1 MDFNKPIGEQLSNN
15 ETFSNVR
22 EKASSMVTNIGDS
35 VSNAKEGLNGIVSD
49 YSSSS
54 VADVGSAFLDTNSL
68 VAKFVFLIVVL
79 IAFFLLMNL
88 GIYLISWFAT
98 TDKSPYIF
106 KGIYNTNVKKQIQQD
121 PKLDNSKPI
130 YRSNNEDKGIEF
142 TWSSWLKLD
151 QVPKV
156 EATKNHLFHIYNKG
170 SEPPQTP
177 SDGNTGSVIRND
189 DSNPNYALKN
199 CPGLYVTDV
208 SANPTR
214 LQLNI
219 KIDTVGS
226 VDEEP
231 ITIQDL
237 PIQRWFHLAIRL
249 QNKIIDVYV
258 NGTIT
263 TRVPF
268 TAIPE
273 QNYGDVFIGYHGYN
287 GSISNLRYFDS
298 ALSVFQI
305 SNIVMSGPNLKNPD
319 ENQNTGS
326 SDYLSSSWYTNDN
339 Y

>member
-15 ETFSNVR
+15 ESLSNVQER
-22 EKASSMVTNIGDS
+22 ASSMVTNMGES
-35 VSNAKEGLNGIVSD
+35 VSNAKEGLNDMVSE

-106 KGIYNTNVKKQIQQD
+106 KGKYATTVKKQIRQD
-121 PKLDNSKPI
+121 PKLADGKPI

-151 QVPKV
+151 GLP
-156 EATKNHLFHIYNKG
+156 NMSNNIYHIYNKG
-170 SEPPQTP
+170 SEPKVHVST
-177 SDGNTGSVIRND
+177 DERND
-189 DSNPNYALKN
+189 DTNPNYALKN

-208 SANPTR
+208 SANR

-219 KIDTVGS
+219 KIDTIGS
-226 VDEEP
+226 SESIIP
-231 ITIQDL
+231 IVDL
-237 PIQRWFHLAIRL
+237 PIKRWFHLAIRL

-268 TAIPE
+268 TSIPE
-273 QNYGDVFIGYHGYN
+273 QNYGDVFIGYHSYN
-287 GSISNLRYFDS
+287 GGISNLRYFDS

-305 SNIVMSGPNLKNPD
+305 SNIVMSGPDLRNPD
-319 ENQNTGS
+319 ENQDVGNT
-326 SDYLSSSWYTNDN
+326 DYLSSSWYMKDS

>member
-1 MDFNKPIGEQLSNN
+1 MDINKPIGEQLSNN
-15 ETFSNVR
+15 EALSNVQ
-22 EKASSMVTNIGDS
+22 EKVSNLVSDMGDG
-35 VSNAKEGLNGIVSD
+35 VSNAKEGLNDIVSD

-106 KGIYNTNVKKQIQQD
+106 KGKYATTVKKHIRQN
-121 PKLDNSKPI
+121 PKLMNGKPI
-130 YRSNNEDKGIEF
+130 HRSNNEDKGIEF

-151 QVPKV
+151 GLP
-156 EATKNHLFHIYNKG
+156 ETENDIYHIYNKG
-170 SEPPQTP
+170 SEPT
-177 SDGNTGSVIRND
+177 NSVATSYDDDEPERDDENND
-189 DSNPNYALKN
+189 KYALKN

-208 SANPTR
+208 SGDTSS

-219 KIDTVGS
+219 KIDTLGGNES
-226 VDEEP
+226 VIP
-231 ITIQDL
+231 IVDL
-237 PIQRWFHLAIRL
+237 PIKRWFHLAIRL

-268 TAIPE
+268 TEIPE
-273 QNYGDVFIGYHGYN
+273 QNYGDIFVGYDNYN

-305 SNIVMSGPNLKNPD
+305 SNIVMSGPDLSNPD
-319 ENQNTGS
+319 ENEDIGS
-326 SDYLSSSWYTNDN
+326 ADYLSSSWYTKDS

>member
-15 ETFSNVR
+15 EALSNVQ
-22 EKASSMVTNIGDS
+22 EKVSNLVSDMGDG
-35 VSNAKEGLNGIVSD
+35 VSNAKEGLNDIVSD

-106 KGIYNTNVKKQIQQD
+106 KGKYATTVKKHIRQN
-121 PKLDNSKPI
+121 PKLMNGKPI
-130 YRSNNEDKGIEF
+130 HRSNNEDKGIEF

-151 QVPKV
+151 GLPEDSNSVY
-156 EATKNHLFHIYNKG
+156 HIYNKG
-170 SEPPQTP
+170 SEPNYFEQE
-177 SDGNTGSVIRND
+177 DERD
-189 DSNPNYALKN
+189 DENNPKYALKN

-208 SANPTR
+208 SGYTTS

-219 KIDTVGS
+219 KIDTLGGDES
-226 VDEEP
+226 VIP
-231 ITIQDL
+231 IVDL
-237 PIQRWFHLAIRL
+237 PIKRWFHLAIRL

-258 NGTIT
+258 NGTIA

-268 TAIPE
+268 TEIPE
-273 QNYGDVFIGYHGYN
+273 QNYGDIFVGYDNYN

-305 SNIVMSGPNLKNPD
+305 SNIVMSGPDLSNPD
-319 ENQNTGS
+319 ENEDIGS
-326 SDYLSSSWYTNDN
+326 ADYLSSSWYTKDS

>member
-15 ETFSNVR
+15 ESLSNVQ
-22 EKASSMVTNIGDS
+22 EKASSMVTGITDS
-35 VSNAKEGLNGIVSD
+35 ASNAKEGLNNVVSE

-79 IAFFLLMNL
+79 IAFFLLLNL

-106 KGIYNTNVKKQIQQD
+106 KGKYSTTVKKQIRQD
-121 PKLDNSKPI
+121 PKLDGSKPI

-142 TWSSWLKLD
+142 TWSCWLKLD
-151 QVPKV
+151 DVLTTQDIK
-156 EATKNHLFHIYNKG
+156 HIYNKG
-170 SEPPQTP
+170 SEPPVHVT
-177 SDGNTGSVIRND
+177 TTTRND
-189 DSNPNYALKN
+189 DDNVNYALKN
-199 CPGLYVTDV
+199 CPGIYVTDV
-208 SANPTR
+208 SDDPSS

-219 KIDTVGS
+219 KIDTIGS
-226 VDEEP
+226 GESIIP
-231 ITIQDL
+231 IVDL
-237 PIQRWFHLAIRL
+237 PIKRWFHLAIRL

-268 TAIPE
+268 TEIPE
-273 QNYGDVFIGYHGYN
+273 QNYGDVFIGYQGYN
-287 GSISNLRYFDS
+287 GGISNLRYFDS

-305 SNIVMSGPNLKNPD
+305 SNIVMSSPDLSNPE
-319 ENQNTGS
+319 ENQEIGS
-326 SDYLSSSWYTNDN
+326 ADYLSSSWYTKDS

>member
-1 MDFNKPIGEQLSNN
+1 MDYNKPIGEQLSNN
-15 ETFSNVR
+15 EALSNVQ
-22 EKASSMVTNIGDS
+22 EKVSSMVADMGDS
-35 VSNAKEGLNGIVSD
+35 VSNAKEGLNGIVSEF
-49 YSSSS
+49 SSSS

-106 KGIYNTNVKKQIQQD
+106 KGKYATTVKKHISQN
-121 PKLDNSKPI
+121 PMLANGKPI
-130 YRSNNEDKGIEF
+130 HRSNNEDKGIEF

-151 QVPKV
+151 GLPDDS
-156 EATKNHLFHIYNKG
+156 KNVYHIYNKG
-170 SEPPQTP
+170 SEPDPNAVDID
-177 SDGNTGSVIRND
+177 SSERD
-189 DSNPNYALKN
+189 DQNNGKYALKN

-208 SANPTR
+208 SGDTTR

-219 KIDTVGS
+219 KIDTLGGEES
-226 VDEEP
+226 V
-231 ITIQDL
+231 IQIVDL
-237 PIQRWFHLAIRL
+237 PIKRWFHLAIRL

-268 TAIPE
+268 TEIPE
-273 QNYGDVFIGYHGYN
+273 QNYGDIFIGYHGYN
-287 GSISNLRYFDS
+287 GAISNLRYFDS

-305 SNIVMSGPNLKNPD
+305 SNIVMSGPDLSNPD
-319 ENQNTGS
+319 ENEDIGS
-326 SDYLSSSWYTNDN
+326 ADYLSSSWYTQDS

>member
-15 ETFSNVR
+15 ETFSNVQER
-22 EKASSMVTNIGDS
+22 ASSMVTNIGDS
-35 VSNAKEGLNGIVSD
+35 VSNAKEGLNGIVSE

-106 KGIYNTNVKKQIQQD
+106 KGIYNTNIKKQIRQD
-121 PKLDNSKPI
+121 PKLDGSKPI

-151 QVPKV
+151 QVP
-156 EATKNHLFHIYNKG
+156 TTTTTNHLYHIYNKG
-170 SEPPQTP
+170 SQPEDHDP
-177 SDGNTGSVIRND
+177 N
-189 DSNPNYALKN
+189 DSNKKYALKN
-199 CPGLYVTDV
+199 CPGLYVKND
-208 SANPTR
+208 SKS

-219 KIDTVGS
+219 KIDTIGS
-226 VDEEP
+226 LDEGP
-231 ITIQDL
+231 IIIKEL

-287 GSISNLRYFDS
+287 GGISNLRYFDS

-305 SNIVMSGPNLKNPD
+305 SNIVMSGPDLRNPD
-319 ENQNTGS
+319 ENHNTGNS
-326 SDYLSSSWYTNDN
+326 VDYLSGSWYNEH
-339 Y
+339 

>member
-22 EKASSMVTNIGDS
+22 EKASSIVTNIGDS

-79 IAFFLLMNL
+79 ISFFLLMNL

-106 KGIYNTNVKKQIQQD
+106 KGIYNTNIKKQIRQD
-121 PKLDNSKPI
+121 PKLDGSKPI

-151 QVPKV
+151 QVPTV
-156 EATKNHLFHIYNKG
+156 ATENRLYHIYNKG
-170 SEPPQTP
+170 SEPGVWV
-177 SDGNTGSVIRND
+177 DGDRD
-189 DSNPNYALKN
+189 DSSHPNYALKN

-208 SANPTR
+208 SDNPTR

-219 KIDTVGS
+219 KIDTLGS
-226 VDEEP
+226 VGEEP

-268 TAIPE
+268 TGIPE
-273 QNYGDVFIGYHGYN
+273 QNYGDVFVGYHGYN

-319 ENQNTGS
+319 ENRNTGNS
-326 SDYLSSSWYTNDN
+326 VDYLSSSWYTNDN

>member
-1 MDFNKPIGEQLSNN
+1 MDINKPIGEQLSNN
-15 ETFSNVR
+15 EALSNVQ
-22 EKASSMVTNIGDS
+22 EKVSNLVADIGDG
-35 VSNAKEGLNGIVSD
+35 VSNAKEGLNDIVSD

-79 IAFFLLMNL
+79 IAFFLLINL

-106 KGIYNTNVKKQIQQD
+106 KGKYATTVKKPIRQNPMLAD
-121 PKLDNSKPI
+121 GKPI
-130 YRSNNEDKGIEF
+130 HRSNNEDKGIEF

-151 QVPKV
+151 GLPEDPDNVY
-156 EATKNHLFHIYNKG
+156 HIYNKG
-170 SEPPQTP
+170 SEPQTHKVT
-177 SDGNTGSVIRND
+177 SSRND
-189 DSNPNYALKN
+189 DTDANYALKN

-208 SANPTR
+208 SGET

-219 KIDTVGS
+219 KIDTIGS
-226 VDEEP
+226 NDESIIP
-231 ITIQDL
+231 IVDL
-237 PIQRWFHLAIRL
+237 PIKRWFHLAIRL

-268 TAIPE
+268 TEIPE
-273 QNYGDVFIGYHGYN
+273 QNYGDIFIGYHGYN
-287 GSISNLRYFDS
+287 GAISNLRYFDS

-305 SNIVMSGPNLKNPD
+305 SNIVMSGPDLSNPD
-319 ENQNTGS
+319 ENEDIGS
-326 SDYLSSSWYTNDN
+326 ADYLSSSWYTQDS

>member
-15 ETFSNVR
+15 EALSNVQ
-22 EKASSMVTNIGDS
+22 EKASSMVADMGDS
-35 VSNAKEGLNGIVSD
+35 VSNAKEGLNGIVSEF
-49 YSSSS
+49 SSSS

-106 KGIYNTNVKKQIQQD
+106 KGKYATTVKKTIRQNPMLAD
-121 PKLDNSKPI
+121 GKPI
-130 YRSNNEDKGIEF
+130 HRSNNEDKGIEF

-151 QVPKV
+151 GLPDVSNNV
-156 EATKNHLFHIYNKG
+156 YHIYNKG
-170 SEPPQTP
+170 SEPQTYGDALE
-177 SDGNTGSVIRND
+177 SRDDDTND
-189 DSNPNYALKN
+189 KYALKN

-208 SANPTR
+208 SGETS

-219 KIDTVGS
+219 KIDTIGS
-226 VDEEP
+226 NNESIIP
-231 ITIQDL
+231 IVDL
-237 PIQRWFHLAIRL
+237 PIKRWFHLAIRL

-268 TAIPE
+268 TKIPE
-273 QNYGDVFIGYHGYN
+273 QNYGDIFIGYHGYN
-287 GSISNLRYFDS
+287 GGISNLRYFDS
-298 ALSVFQI
+298 ALSVFQL
-305 SNIVMSGPNLKNPD
+305 SNIVMSGPDLSNPD
-319 ENQNTGS
+319 ENEDIGS
-326 SDYLSSSWYTNDN
+326 ADYLSSSWYTQDS

>member
-15 ETFSNVR
+15 ESFSNVQER
-22 EKASSMVTNIGDS
+22 ASSMVTNMGDS
-35 VSNAKEGLNGIVSD
+35 VSNAKEGLNDMVSE

-106 KGIYNTNVKKQIQQD
+106 KGKYATTVKKQIRQD
-121 PKLDNSKPI
+121 PKLDGGKPI

-142 TWSSWLKLD
+142 TWSCWLKLD
-151 QVPKV
+151 GLPNVSNNV
-156 EATKNHLFHIYNKG
+156 YHIYNKG
-170 SEPPQTP
+170 SEPQTH
-177 SDGNTGSVIRND
+177 TETTARND
-189 DSNPNYALKN
+189 DTNPNYALKN

-208 SANPTR
+208 SVDSR
-214 LQLNI
+214 SLQLNI
-219 KIDTVGS
+219 KIDSIGS
-226 VDEEP
+226 SESIIP
-231 ITIQDL
+231 IMDL
-237 PIQRWFHLAIRL
+237 PIKRWFHLAIRL

-268 TAIPE
+268 TEIPE

-287 GSISNLRYFDS
+287 GGISNLRYFDS

-305 SNIVMSGPNLKNPD
+305 SNIVMSSPDLSNPE
-319 ENQNTGS
+319 ENQEIGS
-326 SDYLSSSWYTNDN
+326 ADYLSGSWYTKPS

>member
-1 MDFNKPIGEQLSNN
+1 MDINKPIGEQLSNN
-15 ETFSNVR
+15 EALSNVQ
-22 EKASSMVTNIGDS
+22 EKVSNLVADIGDS
-35 VSNAKEGLNGIVSD
+35 VSNAKEGLNDIVSD

-79 IAFFLLMNL
+79 IAFFLLINL
-88 GIYLISWFAT
+88 GIYLISWFST

-106 KGIYNTNVKKQIQQD
+106 KGKYATTVKKHISQN
-121 PKLDNSKPI
+121 PMLANGKPI
-130 YRSNNEDKGIEF
+130 HRSNNEDKGIEF

-151 QVPKV
+151 GLPDVSTNV
-156 EATKNHLFHIYNKG
+156 YHIYNKG
-170 SEPPQTP
+170 SEPQTH
-177 SDGNTGSVIRND
+177 TETND
-189 DSNPNYALKN
+189 RDDDTNDNYALKN

-208 SANPTR
+208 SGDTTR

-219 KIDTVGS
+219 KIDTLGGEES
-226 VDEEP
+226 V
-231 ITIQDL
+231 IQIVDL
-237 PIQRWFHLAIRL
+237 PIKRWFHLAIRL

-268 TAIPE
+268 TEIPE
-273 QNYGDVFIGYHGYN
+273 QNYGDIFIGYHGYN
-287 GSISNLRYFDS
+287 GAISNLRYFDS

-305 SNIVMSGPNLKNPD
+305 SNIVMSGPDLSNPD
-319 ENQNTGS
+319 ENEDIGS
-326 SDYLSSSWYTNDN
+326 ADYLSSSWYTQDS

>member
-1 MDFNKPIGEQLSNN
+1 MDYNKPIGEQLSNN
-15 ETFSNVR
+15 EALSNVQ
-22 EKASSMVTNIGDS
+22 EKVSNLMADMGDS
-35 VSNAKEGLNGIVSD
+35 VSNAKEGLNGIVSEF
-49 YSSSS
+49 SSSS

-106 KGIYNTNVKKQIQQD
+106 KGKYATTVKKPIRQNPMLAD
-121 PKLDNSKPI
+121 GKPI
-130 YRSNNEDKGIEF
+130 HRSNNEDKGIEF
-142 TWSSWLKLD
+142 TWSCWLKLD
-151 QVPKV
+151 GLPNESNNVY
-156 EATKNHLFHIYNKG
+156 HIYNKG
-170 SEPPQTP
+170 SEPQTHTAAT
-177 SDGNTGSVIRND
+177 TGRKD
-189 DSNPNYALKN
+189 DTDANYALKN

-208 SANPTR
+208 SGDTSS

-219 KIDTVGS
+219 KIDSIGGNES
-226 VDEEP
+226 IIP
-231 ITIQDL
+231 IVDL
-237 PIQRWFHLAIRL
+237 PIKRWFHLAIRL

-268 TAIPE
+268 THIPE

-287 GSISNLRYFDS
+287 GGISNLRYFDS

-305 SNIVMSGPNLKNPD
+305 SNIVMSGPDLRNPE
-319 ENQNTGS
+319 ENQEIGS
-326 SDYLSSSWYTNDN
+326 ADYLSSSWYTNPS

>member
-1 MDFNKPIGEQLSNN
+1 MDINKPIGEQLSNN
-15 ETFSNVR
+15 EALSNVQ
-22 EKASSMVTNIGDS
+22 EKVSSMVTGIGDS
-35 VSNAKEGLNGIVSD
+35 VSNAKEGLNDIVSD

-106 KGIYNTNVKKQIQQD
+106 KGKYATNVKKHFRQN
-121 PKLDNSKPI
+121 PKLENGKPI

-142 TWSSWLKLD
+142 TWSTWLKLD
-151 QVPKV
+151 ELPKV
-156 EATKNHLFHIYNKG
+156 ENNIYHIYNKG
-170 SEPPQTP
+170 SEPNSNFIDT
-177 SDGNTGSVIRND
+177 DERDDDTND
-189 DSNPNYALKN
+189 NYALKN

-208 SANPTR
+208 SGDTSI

-219 KIDTVGS
+219 KIDTLGGT
-226 VDEEP
+226 ERIIP
-231 ITIQDL
+231 IVDL
-237 PIQRWFHLAIRL
+237 PIKRWFHLAIRL

-268 TAIPE
+268 TVIPE
-273 QNYGDVFIGYHGYN
+273 QNYGDIFVGYHNYN
-287 GSISNLRYFDS
+287 GGISNLRYFDS

-305 SNIVMSGPNLKNPD
+305 SNIVMSGPDLSNPD
-319 ENQNTGS
+319 DEDVGS
-326 SDYLSSSWYTNDN
+326 ADYLSSSWYTKDS

>member
-15 ETFSNVR
+15 ETFSNVQER
-22 EKASSMVTNIGDS
+22 ASSMVTGIGDS
-35 VSNAKEGLNGIVSD
+35 VSNAKEGLNGIVSE

-106 KGIYNTNVKKQIQQD
+106 KGIYNTNIKKQIRQD
-121 PKLDNSKPI
+121 PKLDGSKPI

-151 QVPKV
+151 QVPTA
-156 EATKNHLFHIYNKG
+156 ATDNHLFHIYNKG
-170 SEPPQTP
+170 SEPPGAPVQN
-177 SDGNTGSVIRND
+177 SAIRND
-189 DSNPNYALKN
+189 ISNNNYALKN

-208 SANPTR
+208 SDNPSI

-226 VDEEP
+226 IDEEP
-231 ITIQDL
+231 IIIKDL

-268 TAIPE
+268 TGIPE

-305 SNIVMSGPNLKNPD
+305 SNIVMSGPNLKDPD
-319 ENQNTGS
+319 ENRNTGS
-326 SDYLSSSWYTNDN
+326 NTDYLSGSWYNEH
-339 Y
+339 